1 MCCLAL
7 FASLQAM
14 AEMPGP
20 DPKALWEY
28 MTKTSPYTQW
38 KFWDD
43 HQGMLPGDEP
53 HGSFHK
59 VYVNDIAYASTSAP
73 TKNGSVVVKGNYNDK
88 KELMA
93 FMVIYKVE
101 GYNPSAGDWFWVRY
115 TPEGKAKPPDGKIIP
130 QQKVIIE
137 IVIDRIIFLEWV
149 ECSIRPAFNV
159 RPVMVPVVRMPELL
173 LQII

>member
-1 MCCLAL
+1 MKKTALLTAIAVCCLTL
-7 FASLQAM
+7 FASLQTM

-59 VYVNDIAYASTSAP
+59 VYVNDIAYASTSP
-73 TKNGSVVVKGNYNDK
+73 PMKNGSVVVKENYNDK

-93 FMVIYKVE
+93 LTVMYKVE
-101 GYNPSAGDWFWVRY
+101 GYNPDAGDWFWVRY
-115 TPEGKAKPPDGKIIP
+115 TPEGKAKPQGKVKGCISCHGGN
-130 QQKVIIE
+130 Q
-137 IVIDRIIFLEWV
+137 DSDFIFVHE
-149 ECSIRPAFNV
+149 FK
-159 RPVMVPVVRMPELL
+159 
-173 LQII
+173 

>member
-1 MCCLAL
+1 MMKKTALLTAITVCCLTL
-7 FASLQAM
+7 FASLQTM

-28 MTKTSPYTQW
+28 MTRTSPYTQW

-59 VYVNDIAYASTSAP
+59 VYVNDIAYASTSTP
-73 TKNGSVVVKGNYNDK
+73 MKNGSVVVKENYNDK

-93 FMVIYKVE
+93 LTVMYKVE
-101 GYNPSAGDWFWVRY
+101 GYNPGAGDWFWVRY
-115 TPEGKAKPPDGKIIP
+115 TPEGKAKPQGKVKMCISCHSGN
-130 QQKVIIE
+130 Q
-137 IVIDRIIFLEWV
+137 DSDFIFVHE
-149 ECSIRPAFNV
+149 FK
-159 RPVMVPVVRMPELL
+159 
-173 LQII
+173 